1 MPVVDVVN
9 LDGKKVGQ
17 VELADA
23 IFGAKVNQHLLHEA
37 SRWHLRG
44 LRSGTHKTKD
54 KSEVSGAGRKLWK
67 QKGTGR
73 ARVGSIRSPLWR
85 HGGTVHGPKPRDYS
99 YALPKK
105 MLLGALRS
113 ALSAKLAEQK
123 LTVVDAWSLDT
134 HKTKALRSVLD
145 KLNGEKSALLVA
157 YGENKNLELA
167 SRNLERVKVVASNV
181 LQPYDLLNHDL
192 LVLSKEAVARLS
204 HTLDPERTPIVV
216 PDVQSIASAATTLP
230 SPGLDANSRSEL
242 TQLLDSMMG
251 PSDPLTPA
259 AKPKKEAA
267 PKAAAKPA
275 AKKEKSGAK
284 KASSAKKKGKE

>member
-44 LRSGTHKTKD
+44 LRRGTHKVKE

-85 HGGTVHGPKPRDYS
+85 HGGTVHGPRPRDYS

-105 MLLGALRS
+105 MLLGALN
-113 ALSAKLAEQK
+113 
-123 LTVVDAWSLDT
+123 
-134 HKTKALRSVLD
+134 HK
-145 KLNGEKSALLVA
+145 KSALLVA
-157 YGENKNLELA
+157 HGENTNLERA
-167 SRNLERVKVVASNV
+167 SRNVQGVTLSAPSV
-181 LQPYDLLNHDL
+181 LQPYDVLKHDL
-192 LVLSKEAVARLS
+192 LLLSKDAVMRLS
-204 HTLDPERTPIVV
+204 HSLDPEKKPVV
-216 PDVQSIASAATTLP
+216 LPDVETIA
-230 SPGLDANSRSEL
+230 
-242 TQLLDSMMG
+242 
-251 PSDPLTPA
+251 PA
-259 AKPKKEAA
+259 AKPGKKEAA
-267 PKAAAKPA
+267 PKAATKKPA
-275 AKKEKSGAK
+275 AAK
-284 KASSAKKKGKE
+284 KAAKPAKKKGKG